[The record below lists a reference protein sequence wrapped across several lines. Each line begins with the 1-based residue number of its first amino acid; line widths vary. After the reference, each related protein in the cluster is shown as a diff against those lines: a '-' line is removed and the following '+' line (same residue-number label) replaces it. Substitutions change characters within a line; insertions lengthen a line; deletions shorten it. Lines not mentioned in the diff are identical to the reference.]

1 MVLLVSN
8 GTHLVGLW
16 REGQKYYCPMKE
28 PLQEKDSDVILRQT
42 KEWWIVILWE
52 NSMKGGGCLSILSN
66 QTERDLEKRIKPKEE
81 LLKDINYYL
90 DNTTIPKE
98 FCLKEIARLESDNR
112 FDMEIKVDI
121 MVTSVAFSIRERGQ
135 QIIKVW
141 LRDNLKIEY
150 MIIKQIVES
159 YCSSVEVYETDYNKA
174 LSMFEK
180 IGEPFKTMYEKKVDI
195 YNIEEYE
202 F

>member
-1 MVLLVSN
+1 MNCSF
-8 GTHLVGLW
+8 VG
-16 REGQKYYCPMKE
+16 EQHE
-28 PLQEKDSDVILRQT
+28 
-42 KEWWIVILWE
+42 
-52 NSMKGGGCLSILSN
+52 GGGCLSILSN